1 MTSYKTDPFW
11 ANDFKILF
19 KANILGEI
27 LPMNNMSTTK
37 KLNAVL
43 RCSVYFS
50 VIHYLVMKNSNILF
64 VPVVVSIMTYVFYI
78 NNTEKSKY
86 NKLGDVIEK
95 MGNKLLGESKNDKK
109 KQKCR
114 NNMYYRILN

>member
-1 MTSYKTDPFW
+1 MKSYKTDPFW

-19 KANILGEI
+19 QANRLGEI

-50 VIHYLVMKNSNILF
+50 VIQF
-64 VPVVVSIMTYVFYI
+64 F
-78 NNTEKSKY
+78 
-86 NKLGDVIEK
+86 
-95 MGNKLLGESKNDKK
+95 
-109 KQKCR
+109 
-114 NNMYYRILN
+114 